1 MGTIQN
7 PRQKLQLIHGSLCFQ
22 NPPIRSIYQKNPQS
36 VRFLKPIRRSE
47 NLFTPLIKCFV
58 IFLDFPLKNHR
69 AKTNKDSVRATTA
82 QLYPGRDIFEFDQG
96 HVTKNQPITV
106 LILLSES
113 LTI

>member
-47 NLFTPLIKCFV
+47 NLFTPLRELAFAQTFP
-58 IFLDFPLKNHR
+58 FLFPPTMFPKLLFCITSH
-69 AKTNKDSVRATTA
+69 VYTTPSWL
-82 QLYPGRDIFEFDQG
+82 Q
-96 HVTKNQPITV
+96 
-106 LILLSES
+106 SE
-113 LTI
+113 LRV